1 VIGHH
6 GHIQD
11 RRVRQMSTF
20 VTLRQAAKQLGTTPD
35 ALRKKLQRG
44 SIQGKKDSSGKW
56 LVDVGHRDGHP
67 VYPSHP
73 KVDTVEEAVPPKN
86 QREIELL
93 QRENDKLNERF
104 DRLMLVNEQLIKQH
118 ENEQILRRDMQTQL
132 TGLTA
137 QLGQLR
143 SEYFPLLEDKSR
155 LKEEHKSLKVAVM
168 DLIKHISTKNK
179 P

>member
-1 VIGHH
+1 
-6 GHIQD
+6 
-11 RRVRQMSTF
+11 MPTF
-20 VTLRQAAKQLGTTPD
+20 VPLRQAAKQLGTTPA
-35 ALRKKLQRG
+35 ALRKRLQRG
-44 SIQGKKDSSGKW
+44 SIGGKKDSAGRW
-56 LVDVGHRDGHP
+56 LVDVGHQDGQS
-67 VYPSHP
+67 VYLSHP
-73 KVDTVEEAVPPKN
+73 KVDTVEEESLPKN

-104 DRLMLVNEQLIKQH
+104 DKLMIVNEQLIKQH

-143 SEYFPLLEDKSR
+143 SEHFPLLEDKSR
-155 LKEEHKSLKVAVM
+155 LKEEHRSLKVAVM

>member
-1 VIGHH
+1 
-6 GHIQD
+6 
-11 RRVRQMSTF
+11 
-20 VTLRQAAKQLGTTPD
+20 
-35 ALRKKLQRG
+35 
-44 SIQGKKDSSGKW
+44 
-56 LVDVGHRDGHP
+56 
-67 VYPSHP
+67 
-73 KVDTVEEAVPPKN
+73 VDTVEEAVPPKN

-143 SEYFPLLEDKSR
+143 SEKIPLLEDKSR
-155 LKEEHKSLKVAVM
+155 LKADLKSLKVAVM
-168 DLIKHISTKNK
+168 DLIQHISTKNK